1 MSLDDPYDLD
11 KYAQEEVQ
19 VKGVDVDRMIEE
31 SNVGMRMLL
40 KLGWTQG
47 KGLGKELQG
56 EHSSSWWWPI
66 MAGRGARAVV
76 EIRVLFGRTG

>member
-11 KYAQEEVQ
+11 KYAEEEVQ
-19 VKGVDVDRMIEE
+19 VKSADVDRMIEE
-31 SNVGMRMLL
+31 NNVGMRMLL

-56 EHSSSWWWPI
+56 ESTEPC
-66 MAGRGARAVV
+66 
-76 EIRVLFGRTG
+76 